1 MVKEKQK
8 LPDWFDGECYTRG
21 DLVMNRFTGDGIK
34 LTAEE
39 LSMYDFIMGCA
50 MVFENTDLNGRLHQ
64 LGYEDFDKGR
74 DWFRKTNPEA
84 YMILLD

>member
-8 LPDWFDGECYTRG
+8 LPDWFDGECYTHG

-39 LSMYDFIMGCA
+39 LSMYDFIMGCSMA
-50 MVFENTDLNGRLHQ
+50 FETFDLRGTNVID
-64 LGYEDFDKGR
+64 DFDKGR

>member
-8 LPDWFDGECYTRG
+8 LPDWFSGECYTHG

-50 MVFENTDLNGRLHQ
+50 MVFENTDLRGANMID
-64 LGYEDFDKGR
+64 DFDKGR